1 MESIFSIYIYIY
13 IRYILNK
20 NHIIFSALLYFV
32 TFIEL
37 NNAFHTRQDR
47 TCIIIQATEMR
58 KELASVRKSP
68 PVATTI
74 LSTSLT
80 R

>member
-1 MESIFSIYIYIY
+1 MQ
-13 IRYILNK
+13 YILNK
-20 NHIIFSALLYFV
+20 NRIIFSALLYFV
-32 TFIEL
+32 AFIEL

-47 TCIIIQATEMR
+47 TRIIIQATKMR

>member
-37 NNAFHTRQDR
+37 NNAFHTDR
-47 TCIIIQATEMR
+47 IER
-58 KELASVRKSP
+58 ASLYKQQRCERNWRAFERAHLLQP
-68 PVATTI
+68 PY
-74 LSTSLT
+74 SLLV
-80 R
+80 